1 MPNPSQ
7 DPEKARYPIIYVRG
21 YAMTDGEKD
30 ETAADPFCGF
40 NAGST
45 VYRAVSDRTKPAQ
58 RFVFESPVVRL
69 MKDFGY
75 SNVYEN
81 GLDILDDGY
90 EGQIPP
96 TSIIIYRYYD
106 DTAPLLGGKQAPS
119 LERFAKGLSDLILRL
134 RDHVCAN
141 ALNCMPP
148 ENFRCYLVA
157 HSMGGLVCRAFLQ
170 NPDLGDGKARA
181 TVDKFFTYATP
192 HNGIDMAGMNV
203 PSWLSAWDMNT
214 FNRDKLMG
222 LFGYDEALRKRGRSD
237 YLRNGQDFDARRC
250 FCMVGSNR
258 SDYHTAMGLSRT
270 FAGHGSDGLVRIE
283 NACLCDIDRTGM
295 ETPVATAY
303 TYRSHSGFFGI
314 VNSEEAYQNLTRFLF
329 GDVRVDI
336 FARVDRVTLPPAI
349 QGKDVDALYQFEVLA
364 SPRGKPWFLTRRVAE
379 EDSVACRSHAELTGA
394 PGDARRT
401 VYLSSVF
408 LANRSRV
415 DKNRASLSYSITFGA
430 RVPDYKVDRILW
442 LDQHYEGSY
451 LYRDTLIVELLPP
464 ATPDDSWKVRYRWQ
478 SQAAA
483 PIEDDYKP
491 MPLVDGKAVL
501 EVGFASA
508 SNPGIAGTLV
518 FNVSAWNDWGG
529 APAPGRV
536 VAMGHDG

>member
-1 MPNPSQ
+1 MPDAAQ
-7 DPEKARYPIIYVRG
+7 DQNKARYPIIYVRG
-21 YAMTDGEKD
+21 YAMTDSEKD
-30 ETAADPFCGF
+30 EAVADPFCGF
-40 NAGST
+40 NTGST
-45 VYRAVSDRTKPAQ
+45 VYRAVSDRKQPPQ

-75 SNVYEN
+75 SNIYEN
-81 GLDILDDGY
+81 GLDLLDPGY
-90 EGQIPP
+90 EGEIPRS
-96 TSIIIYRYYD
+96 SIIIFRYYD
-106 DTAPLLGGKQAPS
+106 DTAPLLGGHENAS
-119 LERFAKGLSDLILRL
+119 LERFATKLSELIAKL
-134 RDHVCAN
+134 RDHVCDN
-141 ALNCMPP
+141 KINCMPQ
-148 ENFRCYLVA
+148 EAFRCYLVA
-157 HSMGGLVCRAFLQ
+157 HSMGGLICRAFLQ
-170 NPDLGDGKARA
+170 NPALGDAGARA

-192 HNGIDMAGMNV
+192 HNGIDVAGMNV
-203 PSWLSAWDMNT
+203 PKWLGSWDMNT
-214 FNRDKLMG
+214 FNREKLMA
-222 LFGYDEALRKRGRSD
+222 LFGYDAPLQRKGRSD
-237 YLRNGQDFDARRC
+237 YLRTGKDFDIRRC

-258 SDYHTAMGLSRT
+258 SDYEAAMGLSRT

-283 NACLCDIDRTGM
+283 NASLCGIDPAGT

-349 QGKDVDALYQFEVLA
+349 QGKAVDALYQFEVLA

-379 EDSVACRSHAELTGA
+379 EDSVACRSQAELSGA

-415 DKNRASLSYSITFGA
+415 NKNRASLAYSITFGA
-430 RVPDYKVDRILW
+430 RVPDYKVDRVLW

-464 ATPDDSWKVRYRWQ
+464 TNPADNWQVRHRWQ

-483 PIEDDYKP
+483 PTDENYKP

-501 EVGFASA
+501 EVAFASA
-508 SNPGIAGTLV
+508 SDPGIAGTLV
-518 FNVSAWNDWGG
+518 FNVSAWNDWGE
-529 APAPGRV
+529 PS
-536 VAMGHDG
+536 